1 MHHLIETLS
10 KRTHGDRLRDTEAA
24 IALMAILQ
32 SEQRRPSQQEKETLA
47 KFAGFGPIA
56 SVFEELREL
65 TGQELRAHNT
75 IKAALSDDWYRR
87 GRRSIDSSYYTPP
100 EVIPLL
106 WDFALKALKPE
117 KKIRVLE
124 PGCGIGN
131 FALYAPDI
139 EKDMVGVELEPTSA
153 AIAKLLGWGQVFNR
167 DFVSTDRQRG
177 FMCGD
182 NQFDLAIGNVPFVDG
197 MKDGWGKFRPKVEL
211 HARVFLRLLDLVKPG
226 GFIVAITS
234 TGTLD
239 SWGAKGEYK
248 AFRQFCDRRAIFH
261 GAVRLPQGAFKG
273 AYQTEVCSDIIVLQR
288 RTPDNHMLLGE
299 AWIDVEPCAIASDK
313 TGNPTRLNEYFV
325 AHPEQMLGVLALDK
339 LTGDKAVVVG
349 EEGQDTL
356 ALLKQALDRI
366 LQNVR

>member
-24 IALMAILQ
+24 IALMAQLQ
-32 SEQRRPSQQEKETLA
+32 AEKHRPTQQEKETLA

-65 TGQELRAHNT
+65 KGQELRAHTT
-75 IKAALSDDWYRR
+75 IKKALSEDWYRR
-87 GRRSIDSSYYTPP
+87 GRRSIDSAYYTPP

-106 WDFALKALKPE
+106 WDFALKAMKPE

-131 FALYAPDI
+131 FALYAPDVDV
-139 EKDMVGVELEPTSA
+139 DMVGVELEPTSA

-167 DFVSTDRQRG
+167 DFVSTDPRRG

-182 NQFDLAIGNVPFVDG
+182 NQFHLAIGNVPFVDG

-239 SWGAKGEYK
+239 SWGAKGEYN

-299 AWIDVEPCAIASDK
+299 AWIDVEPSAIASDK
-313 TGNPTRLNEYFV
+313 TGNPTRLNEYFI

-339 LTGDKAVVVG
+339 LTGDRAVVVG

-356 ALLKQALDRI
+356 VLLKQALNRI
-366 LQNVR
+366 LGEI